1 MAPTLTDPMHGF
13 FASHSPVLLSVG
25 GLEPEYDV
33 GLQIEVVER
42 LRTRFPSVG
51 LVMIGSGSLEEQLR
65 ARIEES
71 SARDHLLLAGDVSHP
86 QTLRA
91 INESHVLLRTTWY
104 DGDAIS
110 VREALFLQAPVIA
123 TDNGMRPPRVH
134 LIPKQDADALEN
146 AIVGVLASDRKGGAQ
161 QELSGRE
168 NLDAVFELYRE
179 LAPISSA
186 R

>member
-1 MAPTLTDPMHGF
+1 M
-13 FASHSPVLLSVG
+13 
-25 GLEPEYDV
+25 
-33 GLQIEVVER
+33 
-42 LRTRFPSVG
+42 
-51 LVMIGSGSLEEQLR
+51 
-65 ARIEES
+65 
-71 SARDHLLLAGDVSHP
+71 
-86 QTLRA
+86 
-91 INESHVLLRTTWY
+91 
-104 DGDAIS
+104 
-110 VREALFLQAPVIA
+110 IA